1 MKFFRRRKD
10 KKKAKEGLGGGEP
23 DISPKRRSNK
33 NNNSYVGSSNSTPS
47 SPSKS
52 PPNYSQTSARRD
64 PGPAAPLSQQQQQQ
78 PLSPSGT
85 PVRTNVAAVATA
97 AAASVPPSPQQ
108 QQPPPP
114 PPQVQQQPPQ
124 GVAAPS
130 AAAANNNPALQR
142 QMEESNSASI
152 ELTRNLVK
160 KFIADI
166 WNRGEVDLIPEV
178 CSPSLRFNGNTGFD
192 RVGHDGLARM
202 VATIR
207 DALDDYHCEIHSMV
221 VEHNKAFCRLRFT
234 GKHTGNLLGYPPTGK
249 VVGWMGATEF
259 TCQNGKILKVWELG
273 DIKTLEEQLIAV
285 DDHPMEE
292 HDEDD

>member
-1 MKFFRRRKD
+1 MKFFSR
-10 KKKAKEGLGGGEP
+10 KKKKEAHAL
-23 DISPKRRSNK
+23 
-33 NNNSYVGSSNSTPS
+33 
-47 SPSKS
+47 PSKLQ
-52 PPNYSQTSARRD
+52 PPPTSVRRQEQSRKQ
-64 PGPAAPLSQQQQQQ
+64 AVAPVQKQQQQQRPRQ
-78 PLSPSGT
+78 PPPKPLAPPPASV
-85 PVRTNVAAVATA
+85 PVRAANLPTTNIAAVATA
-97 AAASVPPSPQQ
+97 IANDPT
-108 QQPPPP
+108 P
-114 PPQVQQQPPQ
+114 PPQAPVPPPVDDSTQVQQVQ
-124 GVAAPS
+124 
-130 AAAANNNPALQR
+130 
-142 QMEESNSASI
+142 ESNQAGI
-152 ELTRNLVK
+152 DLTRNLVK

-234 GKHTGNLLGYPPTGK
+234 GKHTGNLLGYPPTGR

-273 DIKTLEEQLIAV
+273 DIKTLEEQLIAI
-285 DDHPMEE
+285 DDQPLGDHNE
-292 HDEDD
+292 